1 MMDGHPEDGWRRAVE
16 RLEAAMNTLMSGDAS
31 AIKALYSHRDDVT
44 AFFGWG
50 GYEKGWAEVSRRW
63 DWAAAQFQGG
73 GPVRYE
79 HLTAVTAPGLA
90 VTTHVESTRVRLA
103 GTDRPTEWSNRVTHV
118 FRLEDGEWRLV
129 HRHANR
135 LERATSPVSGSP
147 LILMRRLP
155 RFGPSVD
162 ARPARLWQSAGDMAR
177 VFPVVFL
184 PWLLWG
190 FTSPESLAAG
200 TVGPTDIVR
209 VDDYIG
215 APSVLFGRTSAEAE
229 RTLGPPLQREAGAV
243 PTYRNPAVFRPTQR
257 LSYPGLVIDVLDRGR
272 LRRVRIGAPGRGFPC
287 GLDVGSPREEVERVL
302 GEPQETADSHLMYLY
317 SDGYP
322 DTVHFHLRDG
332 RVRGIEWNFGSAE

>member
-1 MMDGHPEDGWRRAVE
+1 MTDEHPGDGWRRAVE

-90 VTTHVESTRVRLA
+90 VTTHVESTRVLLA

-135 LERATSPVSGSP
+135 LEAAVRARHPAPLTAVSPPNTGSGP
-147 LILMRRLP
+147 D
-155 RFGPSVD
+155 FD
-162 ARPARLWQSAGDMAR
+162 TR
-177 VFPVVFL
+177 VR
-184 PWLLWG
+184 
-190 FTSPESLAAG
+190 SPE
-200 TVGPTDIVR
+200 VVR
-209 VDDYIG
+209 RH
-215 APSVLFGRTSAEAE
+215 A
-229 RTLGPPLQREAGAV
+229 
-243 PTYRNPAVFRPTQR
+243 
-257 LSYPGLVIDVLDRGR
+257 
-272 LRRVRIGAPGRGFPC
+272 
-287 GLDVGSPREEVERVL
+287 
-302 GEPQETADSHLMYLY
+302 
-317 SDGYP
+317 
-322 DTVHFHLRDG
+322 
-332 RVRGIEWNFGSAE
+332 